1 MTLLV
6 EAGLGFYRMR
16 KGEGTNLNG
25 LTQVHFPSSVAV
37 TLVGITGEIFGP
49 WATYSMSL
57 LSYYPKNGQNIS
69 SETCFC
75 KLCDLLLVKVR
86 RQGP

>member
-6 EAGLGFYRMR
+6 EAGLGFYKMR

-37 TLVGITGEIFGP
+37 TLVGITGGSFGP

-57 LSYYPKNGQNIS
+57 LSYYPKKMAR
-69 SETCFC
+69 TF
-75 KLCDLLLVKVR
+75 LLKPVFVNFVICC
-86 RQGP
+86 